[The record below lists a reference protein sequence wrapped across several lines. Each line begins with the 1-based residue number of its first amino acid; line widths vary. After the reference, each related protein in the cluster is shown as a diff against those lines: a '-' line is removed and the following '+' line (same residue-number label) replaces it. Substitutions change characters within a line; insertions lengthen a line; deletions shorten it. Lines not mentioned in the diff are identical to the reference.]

1 MEQQGVIN
9 AAVLGGPTVCC
20 SQWYV
25 TSSTVASP
33 RIGSVA
39 SQVTIQGHTSRSRPV
54 SLQVLHVCCSA
65 LLKATIPWLMKR
77 FTVCKHH
84 YTNHTCQDPNESNAD
99 VTYYLSHMESTLL
112 PRPTP
117 QMAHT

>member
-1 MEQQGVIN
+1 MPQCL
-9 AAVLGGPTVCC
+9 AVLQYAARSGHYPRSYKQVSTGIL
-20 SQWYV
+20 
-25 TSSTVASP
+25 TST
-33 RIGSVA
+33 
-39 SQVTIQGHTSRSRPV
+39 T
-54 SLQVLHVCCSA
+54 L
-65 LLKATIPWLMKR
+65 
-77 FTVCKHH
+77 CKHH